1 MMWCKGGGRE
11 REGEQKSSC
20 EESWLKIQ
28 THAHYNTAG
37 KKLCADR
44 KITKVKQGAKEP
56 SFLSR
61 RSRKWG
67 MWLTQ
72 TFDILSS
79 TKRFHEGVKEVLG
92 VIQGLLIF
100 MHDLRKYKIKTQ
112 LTVKFFLFTVCE
124 PSSFVPFCDVL
135 ILLFETNKRQKTY
148 AHRKSLPPP
157 PSLIVC
163 PLDDHLQIRIAFRD
177 EMAEWLKVPAPN
189 WGSFAVLEGFNF
201 ITNCKLS
208 FVDFWGCSQSHLLKM
223 MSLFVSVLP

>member
-1 MMWCKGGGRE
+1 MMWCKGGGGSE
-11 REGEQKSSC
+11 RENKKVNVRKVD
-20 EESWLKIQ
+20 WKYKLMHTI
-28 THAHYNTAG
+28 TLLV

-100 MHDLRKYKIKTQ
+100 MHDRQKYKIK
-112 LTVKFFLFTVCE
+112 TVKFFLFTVCE

-135 ILLFETNKRQKTY
+135 ILLFETP
-148 AHRKSLPPP
+148 SPLPPP
-157 PSLIVC
+157 PPPSISG
-163 PLDDHLQIRIAFRD
+163 RD
-177 EMAEWLKVPAPN
+177 GRMTSEVPAPN
-189 WGSFAVLEGFNF
+189 WGRCAVLEGFNF
-201 ITNCKLS
+201 IKNCKLS

>member
-1 MMWCKGGGRE
+1 M
-11 REGEQKSSC
+11 
-20 EESWLKIQ
+20 KIQ

-67 MWLTQ
+67 VWLTQ

-100 MHDLRKYKIKTQ
+100 MHDLWKYKIKTQ

-135 ILLFETNKRQKTY
+135 ILLFETPSPLLFTTLFYVVNIVVKLLNWRWCNVLFYLYMLLSPNVWLWIRQEQFY
-148 AHRKSLPPP
+148 ILF
-157 PSLIVC
+157 V
-163 PLDDHLQIRIAFRD
+163 
-177 EMAEWLKVPAPN
+177 N
-189 WGSFAVLEGFNF
+189 
-201 ITNCKLS
+201 LS
-208 FVDFWGCSQSHLLKM
+208 HQFKI
-223 MSLFVSVLP
+223 MSLNN